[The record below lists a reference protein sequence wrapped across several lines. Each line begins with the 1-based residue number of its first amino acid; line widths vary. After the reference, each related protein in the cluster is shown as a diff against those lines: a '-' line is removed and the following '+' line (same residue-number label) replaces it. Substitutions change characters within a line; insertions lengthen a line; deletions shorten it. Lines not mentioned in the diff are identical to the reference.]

1 MSSVGGEQLGFL
13 GTMIKL
19 LKEYGLAKILL
30 AICVIAML
38 VWALNSE
45 DTVNKVINRALD
57 QKSEIHIQ
65 EEINA
70 IDNRMSAQSTVQDI
84 LRDVMDDTGADRV
97 YIFEMH
103 NGTNNTSGFPFVYA
117 EMTYEICRHNI
128 DYVADEYNKML
139 LTRYTITTIVHDTGY
154 WSGTVDDMMNV
165 DRRFGLKMSANY
177 VNYIS
182 LIRLTGVHRGNTIG
196 ILGVSYVKTD
206 RPDDYDKAKS
216 SMIAASQKLSIILD
230 TVDISSNYNGYN
242 DEDY

>member
-13 GTMIKL
+13 GIMMKL

-38 VWALNSE
+38 VWALNSQ
-45 DTVNKVINRALD
+45 DTVDKVINRALD
-57 QKSEIHIQ
+57 QQSEIYIQ
-65 EEINA
+65 GEINA
-70 IDNRMSAQSTVQDI
+70 IDNRLSVQSTVEDI
-84 LRDVMDDTGADRV
+84 LRGVMEETGADRA

-117 EMTYEICRHNI
+117 EMTYETCRYNI
-128 DYVADEYNKML
+128 DYVADEYTKML
-139 LTRYTITTIVHDTGY
+139 LTRYNITTIVHDTGY
-154 WSGTVDDMMNV
+154 WSGTREETMNV
-165 DRRFGLKMSANY
+165 DRRFGLKMAAND

-206 RPDDYDKAKS
+206 KPDDYNKAKS
-216 SMIAASQKLSIILD
+216 SMIGASQMLSIILD
-230 TVDISSNYNGYN
+230 TVDSTIDSNNNNNVGY
-242 DEDY
+242 

>member
-1 MSSVGGEQLGFL
+1 MSSIDGEQLGFL
-13 GTMIKL
+13 GTLMKL

-45 DTVNKVINRALD
+45 DTVDKVINRALD
-57 QKSEIHIQ
+57 QKSETYIQ

-70 IDNRMSAQSTVQDI
+70 IDNRLSVQSTVQDI
-84 LRDVMDDTGADRV
+84 LRDVMEETGADRA

-117 EMTYEICRHNI
+117 EMTYETCRHNI
-128 DYVADEYNKML
+128 DYVADEYTKML
-139 LTRYTITTIVHDTGY
+139 LTRYTITTIVHNIGY
-154 WSGTVDDMMNV
+154 WSGTLDSTMKV
-165 DRRFGLKMSANY
+165 DRRFGLKITAND

-206 RPDDYDKAKS
+206 KPEDYDKAKS

-230 TVDISSNYNGYN
+230 TVDTTNNSYDYNIGY
-242 DEDY
+242 